1 MLLTQLTHPTILN
14 ALARLGHGS
23 QVLIAD
29 GNFPFVSHSNPSAE
43 HVFLNLR
50 PGLVSVT
57 DVLEAL
63 ITAIPVEAAHVM
75 RPNDGSE
82 PGIFAEFRQLLPA
95 LQLQPVE
102 RFAFYGMARGIDV
115 GLVIATG
122 ESRIYANIL
131 LTIGVRPAK

>member
-1 MLLTQLTHPTILN
+1 MLRTKLTHPTILHT
-14 ALARLGHGS
+14 LGRLGHGS

-29 GNFPFVSHSNPSAE
+29 GNYPFTTHSNPRAE

-50 PGLVSVT
+50 PGLVTAT

-63 ITAIPVEAAHVM
+63 VTAIPIEAAQVM

-82 PGIFAEFRQLLPA
+82 PAIFGEFRNLLPA

-102 RFAFYGMARGIDV
+102 RFAFYEKARGIDV

-122 ESRIYANIL
+122 EARIYANIL
-131 LTIGVRPAK
+131 LTIGVVPPA

>member
-1 MLLTQLTHPTILN
+1 M
-14 ALARLGHGS
+14 GHGS

-29 GNFPFVSHSNPSAE
+29 GNFPFVTHSNPSAE

-50 PGLVSVT
+50 PGLVTVT

-75 RPNDGSE
+75 RPNDGTE
-82 PGIFAEFRQLLPA
+82 PGIYTEFRKLLPA

-102 RFAFYGMARGIDV
+102 RFAFYGMARGADV

-122 ESRIYANIL
+122 ESRLWANIL
-131 LTIGVRPAK
+131 LTIGVRPER